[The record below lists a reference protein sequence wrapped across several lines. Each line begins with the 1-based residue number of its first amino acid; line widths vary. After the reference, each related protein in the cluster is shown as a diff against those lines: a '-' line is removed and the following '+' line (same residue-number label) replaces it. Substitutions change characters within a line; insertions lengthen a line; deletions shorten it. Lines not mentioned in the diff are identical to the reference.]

1 MKTCNTYIKYFI
13 IALIILLSNK
23 ISAAESMKNIDLV
36 SDSIRISLLT
46 CSPHDEI
53 YSLYGHTAIR
63 YEDKTKGIDIA
74 INYGV
79 FSFKQP
85 YFILRF
91 VFGIT
96 DYQIGIEN
104 FSDFCNEYKSYGSSV
119 TQQTLNLN
127 SEEKALFIKALA
139 ENYSEENRTYRYNY
153 FYNNC
158 TTKARDL
165 LISSIQGKL
174 IYKNRIDPNLS
185 FRKIIHS
192 CNNAHRWARF
202 GNDILLGINAD
213 KSTSRQDQQFLP
225 YNLQKDFDYAYIIDT
240 NGKVRPLI
248 NERKSILSSCQNK
261 SEKGFFTPTIVFT
274 IFFCF
279 IILLCAIELFTK
291 KRLNIIDTILQ
302 LILGCIGILL
312 FIMIFSEH
320 PSTSINLQII
330 LFNPIFIYIAF
341 DNIRYRNEINKL
353 KRNSLVSVI
362 IIILAILGG
371 LIQTYAEGIT
381 ILALSLLLRYL
392 VIYIQFRKQQKN
404 RIQQ

>member
-1 MKTCNTYIKYFI
+1 MKTYNTYIKHFI
-13 IALIILLSNK
+13 IALIILFSNK
-23 ISAAESMKNIDLV
+23 ISAAESMKNFDYAP
-36 SDSIRISLLT
+36 DSVRISLLT
-46 CSPHDEI
+46 CSPHDEV

-63 YEDKTKGIDIA
+63 YEDKAKGIDIA

-127 SEEKALFIKALA
+127 SEEKARFIKALT
-139 ENYSEENRTYRYNY
+139 ENYSEGNRTYRYNY

-165 LISSIQGKL
+165 LISSIRGKI
-174 IYKNRIDPNLS
+174 IYKNHVNNNLS
-185 FRKIIHS
+185 FREIIHS
-192 CNNAHRWARF
+192 CNNTHRWARF
-202 GNDILLGINAD
+202 GNDMLLGINAD

-225 YNLQKDFDYAYIIDT
+225 YNLQKDFDYAYIIDA
-240 NGKVRPLI
+240 NGKARPLI
-248 NERKSILSSCQNK
+248 NEKILIISSCQDK
-261 SEKGFFTPTIVFT
+261 SEKEGFTPTVAFI

-279 IILLCAIELFTK
+279 IISLCAIELFTK
-291 KRLNIIDTILQ
+291 KTLNIIDTTLQ
-302 LILGCIGILL
+302 LIWGCIGILL

-341 DNIRYRNEINKL
+341 GNIRHRKEINIL
-353 KRNSLVSVI
+353 KRNSLISVI
-362 IIILAILGG
+362 IAISAILGG

-381 ILALSLLLRYL
+381 ILASSLLLRYL
-392 VIYIQFRKQQKN
+392 VNYFHFTKQQKN
-404 RIQQ
+404 GIQQ